1 MKEKKSFKGSFKD
14 FVCATFYLIGIVVF
28 ATILF
33 LLNALKY
40 VASIALAAAV
50 VYFAWT
56 GLNRLANPDV
66 SPEPSAAVQTENAP

>member
-28 ATILF
+28 ATIPF

-40 VASIALAAAV
+40 VAPLALAAAV
-50 VYFAWT
+50 VYFTWT
-56 GLNRLANPDV
+56 GLNRLASPDV

>member
-1 MKEKKSFKGSFKD
+1 MKEKKFKGSFKD
-14 FVCATFYLIGIVVF
+14 FACASFYLIGIVVF
-28 ATILF
+28 ATMMF

-56 GLNRLANPDV
+56 GLNRLASPDV
-66 SPEPSAAVQTENAP
+66 SPEPSAAVQTESAP